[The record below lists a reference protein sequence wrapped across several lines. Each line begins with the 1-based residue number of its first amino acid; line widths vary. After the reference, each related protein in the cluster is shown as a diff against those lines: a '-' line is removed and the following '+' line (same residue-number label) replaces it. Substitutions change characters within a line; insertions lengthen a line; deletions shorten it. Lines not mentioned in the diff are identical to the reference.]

1 MAAKRTPIS
10 GPRQTGVI
18 VDWKGAFG
26 WIKPNSEI
34 KHPLAHKHQGKVY
47 LGQDDVV
54 EELDGIGANVSFTL
68 YSDKS
73 GLGAGDCKMAKTAA
87 PKGAMKGKPA
97 ATSNAAATAKGAN
110 TPAAKAAA
118 NGKVAGKG
126 AKNVT
131 QTAAGKGAKTVAQT
145 TTGKGATNLVKQTAF
160 QKKPTQP
167 DHAAGKGKSKG
178 KAKGGKGGDP
188 GQREIL
194 HEEPLLGTITQWR
207 GKFGWIKPHDTI
219 EHPLAHKHQG
229 DLYLEQ
235 GDVEDEIDGV
245 GATVQFI
252 LYGDRKGLGAQ
263 NVRPA

>member
-1 MAAKRTPIS
+1 MCPALALAQGAMATRTPIS
-10 GPRQTGVI
+10 GPRQIGVI

-26 WIKPNSEI
+26 WIKPSKEI

-73 GLGAGDCKMAKTAA
+73 GLGAGDCRMAKSAA
-87 PKGAMKGKPA
+87 PKAAMKAKPTYTSTA
-97 ATSNAAATAKGAN
+97 AAN

-118 NGKVAGKG
+118 KAKAAAAAKGVKTVPQTNTHGKGSSKG
-126 AKNVT
+126 AKN
-131 QTAAGKGAKTVAQT
+131 
-145 TTGKGATNLVKQTAF
+145 LVQQSAF
-160 QKKPTQP
+160 QKKPDP
-167 DHAAGKGKSKG
+167 AAGKGKG
-178 KAKGGKGGDP
+178 KAKGGKNDAGK
-188 GQREIL
+188 REIL
-194 HEEPLLGTITQWR
+194 HDEPLLGTITQWR

-219 EHPLAHKHQG
+219 EHPLASRHQG

-235 GDVEDEIDGV
+235 GDVEEEIEGV
-245 GATVQFI
+245 GSTVQFI